1 MIDYF
6 YKIISE
12 ECFEGKF
19 STRIELVLD
28 NPIFQ
33 AHFPGNPITPG
44 ACQVEILR
52 EAVSRAAGKNLRI
65 AAIRN
70 LKFLNI
76 IDPLRTPSFTIAG
89 GMKDVDGVFQCTATV
104 SEGETLF
111 TKISLL
117 LKQ

>member
-6 YKIISE
+6 YNIVSE
-12 ECFEGKF
+12 ESGDGSF
-19 STRIELVLD
+19 SARIELVLD
-28 NPIFQ
+28 NPIFK

-44 ACQVEILR
+44 ACQVEIVR
-52 EAVSRAAGKNLRI
+52 AVASRAAGKDLRI
-65 AAIRN
+65 AGIKN

-76 IDPLRTPSFTIAG
+76 IDPLRTPSFMISG
-89 GMKDVDGVFQCTATV
+89 EMKEIDGAVKCSATV
-104 SEGETLF
+104 SEGETVF